1 MAEKYTISV
10 SEGEVNLKHNIDR
23 EYAKSHSNEYIDLSR
38 SHLNRTIIMDERL
51 RSGMTVEEAFNDEF
65 SEAVSEYNSTKKKS
79 RDKIKNY
86 YEKVN
91 SMKASGHKMKA
102 VHEIVLQ
109 IGNMENNGVAN
120 GENVEALADILDTQI
135 KQFQEDYP
143 DIIIWYAV
151 GHMDEATY
159 HVHLGYSTTV
169 FNPDAKRGLKYK
181 ISQNECLENMG
192 ITRGTATIKNKH
204 GQDIERTRSLK
215 EMFYDDMKD
224 RIEDEMIEHG
234 FTREIKDLHEQHL
247 SPSNYRTK
255 RLYED
260 ALGRDIQS
268 KQRENAVKQ
277 RENEVLSVS
286 MNITE
291 REKAVE
297 QREIAVSEREKN
309 INEIENKTIEAYRDY
324 DKKRTQVLMQLNSVN
339 DSKTQLRSMILNSD
353 DTLKNEFLELHK
365 DEFDK
370 FIDDKLSIDTSKPKS
385 IENPE
390 YEIKRK
396 RAGKHAEA
404 PVKPVEPVKEEIDD
418 NTPIEPV
425 KAPEQPVKHR
435 EDDMKS
441 ILRELELDEDYDNP
455 QDALNAY
462 FSR

>member
-109 IGNMENNGVAN
+109 IGNMENNGVVN

-143 DIIIWYAV
+143 NLIIWYAV

-159 HVHLGYSTTV
+159 HVHLGYSTPV

-224 RIEDEMIEHG
+224 RIEDEMLEHG
-234 FTREIKDLHEQHL
+234 FSREIKDLHEQHL

-255 RLYED
+255 RLYEN

-268 KQRENAVKQ
+268 KQRENAVSECEKANETLSETLSRREKQ
-277 RENEVLSVS
+277 LENELVSVY
-286 MNITE
+286 
-291 REKAVE
+291 RE
-297 QREIAVSEREKN
+297 
-309 INEIENKTIEAYRDY
+309 Y
-324 DKKRTQVLMQLNSVN
+324 DKKRLQVNSQLNALNTV
-339 DSKTQLRSMILNSD
+339 KAQLRSMVLSSD
-353 DTLKNEFLELHK
+353 DTLKNKFIELHQ

-370 FIDDKLSIDTSKPKS
+370 FIDDEFNINTSKPETL
-385 IENPE
+385 ENPE

-396 RAGKHAEA
+396 KRAGKHVEE
-404 PVKPVEPVKEEIDD
+404 PVKPLEPVTEEKPTEI
-418 NTPIEPV
+418 PIEPV
-425 KAPEQPVKHR
+425 KVQNEPVKHR

-441 ILRELELDEDYDNP
+441 ILKELGLDEDYDNP

-462 FSR
+462 FGR